1 MIPQRGEIWCVNL
14 ELMQEAVLRKMQS
27 YLVLTANT
35 LNRLRQTVIVVPLS
49 MAARAHPPVT
59 VSMTYQGKT
68 TVAIIDQLR
77 TMAKYR
83 VHNVIETASPLGY
96 RQSLQHLHRFSK

>member
-1 MIPQRGEIWCVNL
+1 MTSQRGEIWCVNL
-14 ELMQEAVLRKMQS
+14 ELMQEAALRKMQS

-49 MAARAHPPVT
+49 MVARARPPVT

-77 TMAKYR
+77 TMAK
-83 VHNVIETASPLGY
+83 
-96 RQSLQHLHRFSK
+96 

>member
-1 MIPQRGEIWCVNL
+1 MRRSL
-14 ELMQEAVLRKMQS
+14 QS

-77 TMAKYR
+77 TVAKYQ
-83 VHNVIETASPLGY
+83 VHSKIETASQPGY
-96 RQSLQHLHRFSK
+96 RQSLQHLYRFSK

>member
-1 MIPQRGEIWCVNL
+1 VRKP
-14 ELMQEAVLRKMQS
+14 ELMQEAALRNLQS

-49 MAARAHPPVT
+49 MAARAHPPVR
-59 VSMTYQGKT
+59 VPMTYQGKT

-77 TMAKYR
+77 TMTK
-83 VHNVIETASPLGY
+83 
-96 RQSLQHLHRFSK
+96 